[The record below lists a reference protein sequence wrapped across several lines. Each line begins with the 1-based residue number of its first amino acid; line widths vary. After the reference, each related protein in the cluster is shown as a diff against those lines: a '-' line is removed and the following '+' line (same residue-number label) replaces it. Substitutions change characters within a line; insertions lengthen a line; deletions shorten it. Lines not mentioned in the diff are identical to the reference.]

1 MTEAEAY
8 EAGRGAW
15 KLGPRADNETFALIA
30 ANNPPDRAVLAA
42 IEIESITSADAE
54 GRRSIIG
61 RVLEEGHPVRDA
73 YVGRRDPLDNE
84 SRNPVGYIELPEEE
98 QYRLRA
104 CACGC
109 GTETTRD
116 FAPGHDQKAI
126 HARIRAHFDGST
138 LRFIHWMPSA
148 SSASPRPALA
158 PCSTTTS
165 ASPCCSLPSP
175 RSQSSPQPRCC
186 STTRANVAPT
196 TPTRPSPGPP
206 PAAQAG
212 PAPPS
217 RRGRTPGA
225 VS

>member
-42 IEIESITSADAE
+42 IEIESITSADAEGIESITSADAE

-109 GTETTRD
+109 GTET
-116 FAPGHDQKAI
+116 
-126 HARIRAHFDGST
+126 
-138 LRFIHWMPSA
+138 
-148 SSASPRPALA
+148 
-158 PCSTTTS
+158 
-165 ASPCCSLPSP
+165 
-175 RSQSSPQPRCC
+175 
-186 STTRANVAPT
+186 
-196 TPTRPSPGPP
+196 
-206 PAAQAG
+206 
-212 PAPPS
+212 
-217 RRGRTPGA
+217 
-225 VS
+225 